1 MFHLTY
7 EINTPKQA
15 VNDILWRCVSLA
27 GSAEVYL
34 VIGIR
39 PCIELNFCNCKS
51 LIFFIFIFTT
61 GEGVEAV
68 AVIDNSSQ

>member
-1 MFHLTY
+1 M
-7 EINTPKQA
+7 
-15 VNDILWRCVSLA
+15 LWRCVSLA

-39 PCIELNFCNCKS
+39 YVQCIELNFCNYKS